1 MVGSPTITPRDGY
14 PLYFALG
21 GALLHLTGG
30 DPARS
35 LNLASA
41 VQGAIA
47 CGILVV
53 VASEVS
59 GSVLAGIASALLF
72 AGSYT
77 FWSQSII
84 AEVYALH
91 MLFVALTLYLLL
103 RWEKRPTLGRLGA
116 FFAMYALG
124 FGNHLS
130 MILLAP
136 AYTLFLLASAPRGWR
151 SMFTPPVIA
160 LAVAAAASGA
170 MQYAWNLRTLWL
182 GSFPPHGLI
191 DALGTAWFDITKS
204 DWRETMVMQV
214 PRGMAGDHASMYAF
228 DVLQQ
233 FGWIGPLLAAVGLA
247 GLLAERWRVALLIAG
262 AYLVNALFAYSYKV
276 GDAHV
281 FYLPSHLMIALLMA
295 PGIVVVAR
303 LAARFYRARV
313 AQATAGTP
321 GTTAAGGA
329 TAGSRLTAIAALV
342 VIAYAGLRI
351 YRDYPAL
358 DRSNDHRPTDVL
370 RALTAGLDDRHAILL
385 VDLNWQ
391 LQNGLS
397 YFARVD
403 RPDLAYARMPD
414 VLLYAPELIRDNL
427 EIGREVALTDRARA
441 ELVRSYGPL
450 IPTIADSRVD
460 VPGISD
466 LVQGLA
472 PGTPYVLSILKPVP
486 DFSLDAD
493 DLIRA
498 IGHIDRWAAEVDT
511 RRRLRG
517 GCWSRRSNAFAG
529 GRRERAVSPEP
540 QPRRRR
546 GRDPDGIVARVRH
559 HPADGI
565 RSRDC
570 RAPPHADHRT
580 GRELRHVRPVR
591 QVDTLGIRLGHLR
604 PAASL
609 SLLSLRQ
616 VDQVL
621 HNRIRAPGIRAPDHR
636 DDRDRPAVH
645 RPDSPWGARPGQRLE
660 RAGSGA
666 GAAAKVRR
674 DQGLFRR
681 LRP

>member
-1 MVGSPTITPRDGY
+1 MSRWRLAAACTVTGVAFALYHATLLAGLDFGDTASFQTMVGSPTITPRDGY

-47 CGILVV
+47 CGILMV
-53 VASEVS
+53 VASEIS
-59 GSVLAGIASALLF
+59 GSVLAGMASALLF

-91 MLFVALTLYLLL
+91 MLFVALTLDLLL

-116 FFAMYALG
+116 FFAVYALG

-182 GSFPPHGLI
+182 GSFPPHGLV
-191 DALGTAWFDITKS
+191 DALGTAWFEITKS

-233 FGWIGPLLAAVGLA
+233 FGWIGPLLAALGLA
-247 GLLAERWRVALLIAG
+247 GLVAERWRVALLIAG

-281 FYLPSHLMIALLMA
+281 FYLPSHFMIAVLMA
-295 PGIVVVAR
+295 PGIVVVAS
-303 LAARFYRARV
+303 LAARFYRAGV

-321 GTTAAGGA
+321 GSTAAGGA
-329 TAGSRLTAIAALV
+329 TAGTRLTAIAALV

-370 RALTAGLDDRHAILL
+370 RALTTGLDDRHAILL

-391 LQNGLS
+391 IQNGLS

-427 EIGREVALTDRARA
+427 DIGRAVALTDRARA
-441 ELVRSYGPL
+441 ELVKSYGPL
-450 IPTIADSRVD
+450 IPTITDSRVE

-498 IGHIDRWAAEVDT
+498 MGTLTAGQLRSIPDGDYAAIAGLVGAT
-511 RRRLRG
+511 PTLVAGANGPFRRRLSLGDVEVEIRMESWLSSDTIRRMGFGHVIAAHRHTLIIERG
-517 GCWSRRSNAFAG
+517 VSFVTFDRSGRSTRSGYVSGIFA
-529 GRRERAVSPEP
+529 P
-540 QPRRRR
+540 QPRYLCYR
-546 GRDPDGIVARVRH
+546 
-559 HPADGI
+559 
-565 RSRDC
+565 
-570 RAPPHADHRT
+570 
-580 GRELRHVRPVR
+580 
-591 QVDTLGIRLGHLR
+591 
-604 PAASL
+604 
-609 SLLSLRQ
+609 
-616 VDQVL
+616 
-621 HNRIRAPGIRAPDHR
+621 
-636 DDRDRPAVH
+636 
-645 RPDSPWGARPGQRLE
+645 
-660 RAGSGA
+660 
-666 GAAAKVRR
+666 
-674 DQGLFRR
+674 
-681 LRP
+681 

>member
-1 MVGSPTITPRDGY
+1 V
-14 PLYFALG
+14 
-21 GALLHLTGG
+21 
-30 DPARS
+30 
-35 LNLASA
+35 
-41 VQGAIA
+41 
-47 CGILVV
+47 
-53 VASEVS
+53 
-59 GSVLAGIASALLF
+59 
-72 AGSYT
+72 
-77 FWSQSII
+77 
-84 AEVYALH
+84 
-91 MLFVALTLYLLL
+91 
-103 RWEKRPTLGRLGA
+103 
-116 FFAMYALG
+116 
-124 FGNHLS
+124 
-130 MILLAP
+130 
-136 AYTLFLLASAPRGWR
+136 
-151 SMFTPPVIA
+151 
-160 LAVAAAASGA
+160 
-170 MQYAWNLRTLWL
+170 
-182 GSFPPHGLI
+182 

-295 PGIVVVAR
+295 PGIVVVAS
-303 LAARFYRARV
+303 LAARFYRAGV
-313 AQATAGTP
+313 ARATAATRGS
-321 GTTAAGGA
+321 TAAGGA
-329 TAGSRLTAIAALV
+329 TAGARLTAIAALV

-370 RALTAGLDDRHAILL
+370 RALTTGLDDRHAILL

-391 LQNGLS
+391 IQNGLS

-441 ELVRSYGPL
+441 ELVKSYGPL

-498 IGHIDRWAAEVDT
+498 MGTLTDGQLKSIPDGDYTAIAGVVGATPTLVA
-511 RRRLRG
+511 G
-517 GCWSRRSNAFAG
+517 ANGPFRRSLSLGDVEVEIRMESWLASDTIRRMGFGHVIAAHRHTLIIERGVSFVTFDRSGRSIRSGYVSGIFA
-529 GRRERAVSPEP
+529 P
-540 QPRRRR
+540 QPRYLCYR
-546 GRDPDGIVARVRH
+546 
-559 HPADGI
+559 
-565 RSRDC
+565 
-570 RAPPHADHRT
+570 
-580 GRELRHVRPVR
+580 
-591 QVDTLGIRLGHLR
+591 
-604 PAASL
+604 
-609 SLLSLRQ
+609 
-616 VDQVL
+616 
-621 HNRIRAPGIRAPDHR
+621 
-636 DDRDRPAVH
+636 
-645 RPDSPWGARPGQRLE
+645 
-660 RAGSGA
+660 
-666 GAAAKVRR
+666 
-674 DQGLFRR
+674 
-681 LRP
+681 

>member
-1 MVGSPTITPRDGY
+1 MSRWRLAAACTVTGVAFALYHATLLAGLDFGDTASFQTMVGSTTITPRDGY

-21 GALLHLTGG
+21 GAFLHFTGG

-35 LNLASA
+35 LNLTSA

-59 GSVLAGIASALLF
+59 GSVLAGMASALLF

-91 MLFVALTLYLLL
+91 MLFVALTLHLLL

-116 FFAMYALG
+116 FFAVYALG

-151 SMFTPPVIA
+151 SMFTPPVVA
-160 LAVAAAASGA
+160 LAVGAAAAGA
-170 MQYAWNLRTLWL
+170 LQYAWNLRTLWL
-182 GSFPPHGLI
+182 GSFPPHRLV

-233 FGWIGPLLAAVGLA
+233 FGWIGPLLAALGLA

-281 FYLPSHLMIALLMA
+281 FYLPSHLMIAVLMA
-295 PGIVVVAR
+295 PGIVVVAS
-303 LAARFYRARV
+303 LGARFYRAGV
-313 AQATAGTP
+313 AQAIAGTP
-321 GTTAAGGA
+321 GSTAAGGA
-329 TAGSRLTAIAALV
+329 TAGVRLTAIAALV

-370 RALTAGLDDRHAILL
+370 RALTTGLDDRHAILL

-391 LQNGLS
+391 IQNGLS
-397 YFARVD
+397 YFAKIE
-403 RPDLAYARMPD
+403 RPVAYARMPD
-414 VLLYAPELIRDNL
+414 VLLYAPALIRDNL

-441 ELVRSYGPL
+441 ELVKSYGPL
-450 IPTIADSRVD
+450 IPTIADSRVE

-472 PGTPYVLSILKPVP
+472 PGTPYVLSILKPVG
-486 DFSLDAD
+486 DFRLDTD

-498 IGHIDRWAAEVDT
+498 VGTLTNGQLRSIPAGDYAAIAGVVGAT
-511 RRRLRG
+511 PTLVAGANGPFRRRLSLGDVEVEIRMESWLSSDTIRRMGFGHVIAAHRHTLIIERG
-517 GCWSRRSNAFAG
+517 VSFVTFDRSGRSTRSGYVSGIFA
-529 GRRERAVSPEP
+529 P
-540 QPRRRR
+540 QPRYLCYR
-546 GRDPDGIVARVRH
+546 
-559 HPADGI
+559 
-565 RSRDC
+565 
-570 RAPPHADHRT
+570 
-580 GRELRHVRPVR
+580 
-591 QVDTLGIRLGHLR
+591 
-604 PAASL
+604 
-609 SLLSLRQ
+609 
-616 VDQVL
+616 
-621 HNRIRAPGIRAPDHR
+621 
-636 DDRDRPAVH
+636 
-645 RPDSPWGARPGQRLE
+645 
-660 RAGSGA
+660 
-666 GAAAKVRR
+666 
-674 DQGLFRR
+674 
-681 LRP
+681 

>member
-1 MVGSPTITPRDGY
+1 MSRWRLAAACTVTGVAFALYHATLLAGLDFGDTASFQTMVGSPTITPRDGY

-21 GALLHLTGG
+21 GAFLHLTGG

-59 GSVLAGIASALLF
+59 GSVLAAMAGALLF

-91 MLFVALTLYLLL
+91 MLFVSLTLYLLL

-116 FFAMYALG
+116 FFAVYALG

-160 LAVAAAASGA
+160 LAVAAAGSGA
-170 MQYAWNLRTLWL
+170 MQYAWNLRALWL
-182 GSFPPHGLI
+182 GSFPPHGLV

-233 FGWIGPLLAAVGLA
+233 FGWIGPLLAALGLA

-281 FYLPSHLMIALLMA
+281 FYLPSHLMIAVLMA
-295 PGIVVVAR
+295 PGIVVVAS
-303 LAARFYRARV
+303 LAARFYRAGV
-313 AQATAGTP
+313 AQATTGTP
-321 GTTAAGGA
+321 GSTAAGGA
-329 TAGSRLTAIAALV
+329 TAGARLTAIAALV

-370 RALTAGLDDRHAILL
+370 RALTAGLDDRRAILL

-391 LQNGLS
+391 IQNGLS
-397 YFARVD
+397 YFAKVE
-403 RPDLAYARMPD
+403 RPDVAYARMAD
-414 VLLYAPELIRDNL
+414 VLLYAPELIRDNF
-427 EIGREVALTDRARA
+427 EIGRDVALTDRARA
-441 ELVRSYGPL
+441 ALVKSYGPL

-460 VPGISD
+460 VPGISE

-486 DFSLDAD
+486 DFSLDAH
-493 DLIRA
+493 DLTRA
-498 IGHIDRWAAEVDT
+498 MGTLTDGQLRSIPDGDYAAIAGVVGAT
-511 RRRLRG
+511 PTLVAG
-517 GCWSRRSNAFAG
+517 ANGPFRRSLSLGDVEVEIRMESWLASDTIRRMGFGHVIAAHRHTLIIERGVSFVTFDRSGRSIRSGYVSGIFA
-529 GRRERAVSPEP
+529 P
-540 QPRRRR
+540 QPRYLCYR
-546 GRDPDGIVARVRH
+546 
-559 HPADGI
+559 
-565 RSRDC
+565 
-570 RAPPHADHRT
+570 
-580 GRELRHVRPVR
+580 
-591 QVDTLGIRLGHLR
+591 
-604 PAASL
+604 
-609 SLLSLRQ
+609 
-616 VDQVL
+616 
-621 HNRIRAPGIRAPDHR
+621 
-636 DDRDRPAVH
+636 
-645 RPDSPWGARPGQRLE
+645 
-660 RAGSGA
+660 
-666 GAAAKVRR
+666 
-674 DQGLFRR
+674 
-681 LRP
+681 

>member
-1 MVGSPTITPRDGY
+1 MSRWRWAAACAVTGIAFALYRATLLPGLDFGDTASFQTMVGSPIITPRDGY
-14 PLYFALG
+14 PLYFAI
-21 GALLHLTGG
+21 GAAFLHLTGG
-30 DPARS
+30 DPAHS

-47 CGILVV
+47 CGILMV

-59 GSVLAGIASALLF
+59 GSVLAGIASGLLF

-116 FFAMYALG
+116 FFAVYALG

-160 LAVAAAASGA
+160 LAVVAAASGA

-182 GSFPPHGLI
+182 GSFPPHGLV

-214 PRGMAGDHASMYAF
+214 PRGMAGDHASMYGF

-233 FGWIGPLLAAVGLA
+233 FGWIGPPLAASGLA
-247 GLLAERWRVALLIAG
+247 GLVVRRWRVALLVGG
-262 AYLVNALFAYSYKV
+262 AYVVNALFAYSYKV

-295 PGIVVVAR
+295 PGIVVVAA
-303 LAARFYRARV
+303 LAARLYRTLV
-313 AQATAGTP
+313 PQATAAAGTA
-321 GTTAAGGA
+321 GSTAAGGA
-329 TAGSRLTAIAALV
+329 RARIRLTAIAALIV
-342 VIAYAGLRI
+342 TAYAGLRI

-358 DRSNDHRPTDVL
+358 DRSNDRRPTEVL
-370 RALTAGLDDRHAILL
+370 SALTTGLDDRRAILL

-391 LQNGLS
+391 IQNGLS
-397 YFARVD
+397 YFAKAE
-403 RPDLAYARMPD
+403 RPDIAYARMPD

-427 EIGREVALTDRARA
+427 EIGREVALTDRARTA
-441 ELVRSYGPL
+441 LVKSYGPL
-450 IPTIADSRVD
+450 IPTTADSRV
-460 VPGISD
+460 VVKGISD

-486 DFSLDAD
+486 DISLDTD

-498 IGHIDRWAAEVDT
+498 VGRLTDGQLRSIPDGDYAAVAGVAGERPALVT
-511 RRRLRG
+511 G
-517 GCWSRRSNAFAG
+517 ANGPFRRSLSLGGVKVEIRMESWLASDTIRRMGFGHVIAAHRHTLIIERGVSFVTFDGSGKSIRSGYVSGIFA
-529 GRRERAVSPEP
+529 P
-540 QPRRRR
+540 QPRYLCYR
-546 GRDPDGIVARVRH
+546 
-559 HPADGI
+559 
-565 RSRDC
+565 
-570 RAPPHADHRT
+570 
-580 GRELRHVRPVR
+580 
-591 QVDTLGIRLGHLR
+591 
-604 PAASL
+604 
-609 SLLSLRQ
+609 
-616 VDQVL
+616 
-621 HNRIRAPGIRAPDHR
+621 
-636 DDRDRPAVH
+636 
-645 RPDSPWGARPGQRLE
+645 
-660 RAGSGA
+660 
-666 GAAAKVRR
+666 
-674 DQGLFRR
+674 
-681 LRP
+681 

>member
-1 MVGSPTITPRDGY
+1 MSRWRLAAACTVTGVAFALYHATLLAGLDFGDTASFQTMVGSPTITPRDGY

-59 GSVLAGIASALLF
+59 GSVLAGMASALLF

-103 RWEKRPTLGRLGA
+103 RWEQRPTLGRLGA
-116 FFAMYALG
+116 FFAVYALG

-160 LAVAAAASGA
+160 IAVAAAASGA

-182 GSFPPHGLI
+182 GSFPPHGLV

-204 DWRETMVMQV
+204 DWRETMVLQV

-233 FGWIGPLLAAVGLA
+233 FGWIGPLLATVGLA

-321 GTTAAGGA
+321 GSTAAGGA
-329 TAGSRLTAIAALV
+329 TAGTRLTAIAALV

-391 LQNGLS
+391 IQNGLS

-441 ELVRSYGPL
+441 ELVKSYGPL
-450 IPTIADSRVD
+450 IPTMADSRVD

-498 IGHIDRWAAEVDT
+498 IGTLTDGQLRSIPDGDYAAIAGVVGAT
-511 RRRLRG
+511 PTLVAG
-517 GCWSRRSNAFAG
+517 ANGPFRRSLSLGDVEVEIRMESWLASDTIRRMGFGHVIA
-529 GRRERAVSPEP
+529 GRRHTLIIERGVSFVTFDRSGRSIRSGYVSGIFAP
-540 QPRRRR
+540 QPRYLCYR
-546 GRDPDGIVARVRH
+546 
-559 HPADGI
+559 
-565 RSRDC
+565 
-570 RAPPHADHRT
+570 
-580 GRELRHVRPVR
+580 
-591 QVDTLGIRLGHLR
+591 
-604 PAASL
+604 
-609 SLLSLRQ
+609 
-616 VDQVL
+616 
-621 HNRIRAPGIRAPDHR
+621 
-636 DDRDRPAVH
+636 
-645 RPDSPWGARPGQRLE
+645 
-660 RAGSGA
+660 
-666 GAAAKVRR
+666 
-674 DQGLFRR
+674 
-681 LRP
+681 

>member
-1 MVGSPTITPRDGY
+1 MSRWRLAAACTVTGVAFALYHATLLAGLDFGDTASFQTMVGSPTITPRDGY

-21 GALLHLTGG
+21 GVLLHLTGG

-53 VASEVS
+53 VASDVS
-59 GSVLAGIASALLF
+59 GSVLAGMASALLF

-91 MLFVALTLYLLL
+91 MLFVTLTLYLLL
-103 RWEKRPTLGRLGA
+103 WWEKRPTLGRLGA
-116 FFAMYALG
+116 FFAVYALG

-151 SMFTPPVIA
+151 SMFTPRVIA

-170 MQYAWNLRTLWL
+170 MQYAWNLHTLWL
-182 GSFPPHGLI
+182 GSFPPHGLV

-233 FGWIGPLLAAVGLA
+233 FGWIGPLLAALGLA
-247 GLLAERWRVALLIAG
+247 GLLAGRWRVALLVAG
-262 AYLVNALFAYSYKV
+262 AYVVNALFAYSYKV
-276 GDAHV
+276 GDTHV
-281 FYLPSHLMIALLMA
+281 FYLPSHLMIALLIA
-295 PGIVVVAR
+295 PGIVAVAS
-303 LAARFYRARV
+303 LAARFHRARV
-313 AQATAGTP
+313 AQATGGTP
-321 GTTAAGGA
+321 GSTTAGGA
-329 TAGSRLTAIAALV
+329 TTDARLTAIAALI
-342 VIAYAGLRI
+342 VIAYAGFRI

-358 DRSNDHRPTDVL
+358 DRSNDHRPADVL
-370 RALTAGLDDRHAILL
+370 RALTAGLDDRRAILL

-391 LQNGLS
+391 IQNGLS
-397 YFARVD
+397 YFAKVE
-403 RPDLAYARMPD
+403 RPDVAYARMPD
-414 VLLYAPELIRDNL
+414 VLLYAPELIRDNF

-441 ELVRSYGPL
+441 ALVQSYGPL

-498 IGHIDRWAAEVDT
+498 MGTLTDGQLKSVPDGDYAAIAGVVGAQPT
-511 RRRLRG
+511 LVAGANRPF
-517 GCWSRRSNAFAG
+517 RRSLSLGDVEVEIRMESWLASDTIRRMGFGHVIA
-529 GRRERAVSPEP
+529 GRRHTLIIERGVSFVTFDRSGRSIRSGYVSGIFAP
-540 QPRRRR
+540 QPRYLCYR
-546 GRDPDGIVARVRH
+546 
-559 HPADGI
+559 
-565 RSRDC
+565 
-570 RAPPHADHRT
+570 
-580 GRELRHVRPVR
+580 
-591 QVDTLGIRLGHLR
+591 
-604 PAASL
+604 
-609 SLLSLRQ
+609 
-616 VDQVL
+616 
-621 HNRIRAPGIRAPDHR
+621 
-636 DDRDRPAVH
+636 
-645 RPDSPWGARPGQRLE
+645 
-660 RAGSGA
+660 
-666 GAAAKVRR
+666 
-674 DQGLFRR
+674 
-681 LRP
+681 

>member
-1 MVGSPTITPRDGY
+1 MSRWRVAAACTVTGVAFALYHATLLAGLDFGDTASFQTMVGSPIITPRDGY

-21 GALLHLTGG
+21 GAFLHLTGG

-59 GSVLAGIASALLF
+59 GSVLAGMASALLF

-103 RWEKRPTLGRLGA
+103 WWEKRPTLGRLGA
-116 FFAMYALG
+116 FFAVYALG

-151 SMFTPPVIA
+151 SMFAAPVIA

-182 GSFPPHGLI
+182 GPFPPHGLV

-214 PRGMAGDHASMYAF
+214 PRGMAGDHAAMYVF
-228 DVLQQ
+228 DVWQQ
-233 FGWIGPLLAAVGLA
+233 FGWIGPLLAALGLA
-247 GLLAERWRVALLIAG
+247 GLLVTRWRVALLVAG

-281 FYLPSHLMIALLMA
+281 FYLPSHLMIAVLMA
-295 PGIVVVAR
+295 PGIVAVAS
-303 LAARFYRARV
+303 LAARVRRARV
-313 AQATAGTP
+313 PQATAETP
-321 GTTAAGGA
+321 GPTTAGGS
-329 TAGSRLTAIAALV
+329 TADARWTAIAALI

-351 YRDYPAL
+351 HRDYPAL
-358 DRSNDHRPTDVL
+358 DRSDDHRPTELL
-370 RALTAGLDDRHAILL
+370 RALTTGLDDRRAILL

-391 LQNGLS
+391 IQNGLS
-397 YFARVD
+397 YFGKVE

-414 VLLYAPELIRDNL
+414 VLLYAPALIRDNF

-441 ELVRSYGPL
+441 ALVKSYGPL
-450 IPTIADSRVD
+450 IPTIADSRVG

-472 PGTPYVLSILKPVP
+472 PGTPYVLSILRPGA

-498 IGHIDRWAAEVDT
+498 IGTLTDGQVGSIPDGDYAAIAGVAGARPT
-511 RRRLRG
+511 LVAGANRPF
-517 GCWSRRSNAFAG
+517 RRSLSLGDVEVEIRMESWLASDTIRRMGFGHVIAAHRHTLIIERGVSFVTFDRSGRSIRSGYVSGIFA
-529 GRRERAVSPEP
+529 P
-540 QPRRRR
+540 QPRYLCYR
-546 GRDPDGIVARVRH
+546 
-559 HPADGI
+559 
-565 RSRDC
+565 
-570 RAPPHADHRT
+570 
-580 GRELRHVRPVR
+580 
-591 QVDTLGIRLGHLR
+591 
-604 PAASL
+604 
-609 SLLSLRQ
+609 
-616 VDQVL
+616 
-621 HNRIRAPGIRAPDHR
+621 
-636 DDRDRPAVH
+636 
-645 RPDSPWGARPGQRLE
+645 
-660 RAGSGA
+660 
-666 GAAAKVRR
+666 
-674 DQGLFRR
+674 
-681 LRP
+681 

>member
-1 MVGSPTITPRDGY
+1 MSRWRLAAACTVTGVAFALYHATLLAGLDFGDTASFQTMVGSPTITPRDGS

-59 GSVLAGIASALLF
+59 GSVLAGMASGLLF

-103 RWEKRPTLGRLGA
+103 LWEKRPTLGRLGA
-116 FFAMYALG
+116 FFAVYALG

-160 LAVAAAASGA
+160 LAVVAAASGA
-170 MQYAWNLRTLWL
+170 MQYAWNLRALWL
-182 GSFPPHGLI
+182 GPFPPHGLV
-191 DALGTAWFDITKS
+191 DALATAWFDITKA
-204 DWRETMVMQV
+204 DWRETMVMHV
-214 PRGMAGDHASMYAF
+214 PRGMAGDHAPMYAF
-228 DVLQQ
+228 
-233 FGWIGPLLAAVGLA
+233 GPLLAGRGLA
-247 GLLAERWRVALLIAG
+247 RLAAQRWRVAMLVAG
-262 AYLVNALFAYSYKV
+262 VYVVNALFAYSYKV

-281 FYLPSHLMIALLMA
+281 FYLPSHLMIAVLMA
-295 PGIVVVAR
+295 PGIVGAST
-303 LAARFYRARV
+303 LAARLYRTLV
-313 AQATAGTP
+313 AQPTAAAGTSGSPIAGHATAH
-321 GTTAAGGA
+321 A
-329 TAGSRLTAIAALV
+329 RLTAIVALV
-342 VIAYAGLRI
+342 VTAYAGLRI

-358 DRSNDHRPTDVL
+358 DRSNDHRPTEVL
-370 RALTAGLDDRHAILL
+370 RALTADLDDRRAILL

-391 LQNGLS
+391 IQNGLS
-397 YFARVD
+397 YFAKAE
-403 RPDLAYARMPD
+403 RPDIAYARMPD

-427 EIGREVALTDRARA
+427 EIGRDLALTRRARA
-441 ELVRSYGPL
+441 SLVQSYGPL
-450 IPTIADSRVD
+450 IPTIADPRVV
-460 VPGISD
+460 VPGIAD

-498 IGHIDRWAAEVDT
+498 IGTLTDRQ
-511 RRRLRG
+511 LR
-517 GCWSRRSNAFAG
+517 S
-529 GRRERAVSPEP
+529 V
-540 QPRRRR
+540 
-546 GRDPDGIVARVRH
+546 PDGGYAAIAGLVGATPTLVAGANGPFRR
-559 HPADGI
+559 
-565 RSRDC
+565 
-570 RAPPHADHRT
+570 
-580 GRELRHVRPVR
+580 
-591 QVDTLGIRLGHLR
+591 
-604 PAASL
+604 SL
-609 SLLSLRQ
+609 SLGDVEVEIRMESWLSS
-616 VDQVL
+616 DT
-621 HNRIRAPGIRAPDHR
+621 IR
-636 DDRDRPAVH
+636 
-645 RPDSPWGARPGQRLE
+645 
-660 RAGSGA
+660 
-666 GAAAKVRR
+666 
-674 DQGLFRR
+674 
-681 LRP
+681 